1 MTTSRSRFCGSGV
14 FYLLKIDSTFF
25 PANYVK
31 MYKSSFRC
39 ENRDIQRANGGHF
52 VAKITAHDLMEK
64 FELELICGEEG
75 IYRPI
80 TTSDIS
86 RPGME
91 MAGYFNYYPAKRVQL
106 IGKTELTFFETLSE
120 VEKVDRMERLCTYDT
135 PAIII
140 SREME
145 IPEQLID
152 ASNKVG
158 VPVMRSN
165 LTTTRLSS
173 ILTNY
178 LEGELA
184 PMTAVHGV
192 LIDIYGIGVLITG
205 SSGVGKSETAL
216 DLVRRGHRL
225 VADDSV
231 EIRQEH
237 DGMLVGRSPELIR
250 HLLEIRGLGIINVM
264 TLFGA
269 GAVRLHTPIAM
280 IIHLELWDQK
290 KAYDRLG
297 LDEETVRIFN
307 TSLPKITVPVRPG
320 RNLAV
325 IVEVAAM
332 NFRLKRMGINAAE
345 EFSTRLSNVIEEG
358 DREEY

>member
-1 MTTSRSRFCGSGV
+1 MKIVIDESRQV
-14 FYLLKIDSTFF
+14 FQ
-25 PANYVK
+25 
-31 MYKSSFRC
+31 
-39 ENRDIQRANGGHF
+39 QRLEDAF
-52 VAKITAHDLMEK
+52 VAKVTAYQLMEK
-64 FELELICGEEG
+64 FNLELLNEEEG

-80 TTSDIS
+80 LISDIS
-86 RPGME
+86 RPGIE

-106 IGKTELTFFETLSE
+106 LGKTELTFFSQLTEE
-120 VEKVDRMERLCTYDT
+120 EKTDRMEQLCTYDT

-140 SREME
+140 SRNMAA
-145 IPEQLID
+145 PQQLIE
-152 ASNKVG
+152 AANKVG
-158 VPVMRSN
+158 VPVMRSP

-173 ILTNY
+173 ALTNY

-205 SSGVGKSETAL
+205 ASGVGKSETAL

-231 EIRQEH
+231 EIRQKH
-237 DGMLVGRSPELIR
+237 DGMLVGKPPELIR

-269 GAVRLHTPIAM
+269 GAVRLFTPIALV
-280 IIHLELWDQK
+280 IHLELWDPE

-297 LDEETVRIFN
+297 IDEETMRIFN
-307 TSLPKITVPVRPG
+307 TELPKITLPVRPG
-320 RNLAV
+320 RNMAV

-332 NFRLKRMGINAAE
+332 NYRLKRMGINAAQEFSERLSGVIENGERE
-345 EFSTRLSNVIEEG
+345 EF
-358 DREEY
+358 